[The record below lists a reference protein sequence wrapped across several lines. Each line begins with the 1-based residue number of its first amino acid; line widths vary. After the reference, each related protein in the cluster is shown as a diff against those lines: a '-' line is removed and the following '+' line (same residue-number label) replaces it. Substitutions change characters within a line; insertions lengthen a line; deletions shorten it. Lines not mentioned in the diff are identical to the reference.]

1 MKILG
6 VANPVAN
13 VRKTSNKVS
22 QPAIAAKGRIPYSF
36 YEPYDAAYRE
46 ALDMKID
53 TWKDCIKIFEKLKAV
68 ALKQPNALKEKYI
81 GIIKLPFEQLL
92 AIAYACNF
100 GTSYPLIQEPGKD
113 LPLVLI
119 KEGQLWF
126 NRTNRRDNPDYSIR
140 FYTRR
145 PNAFFEKTNSI
156 LEPRIPCIARPYG
169 AGLKHTEYWPDTLC
183 KKEDYKTSVNEP
195 GRLFFHVYY
204 NKDGTENFW
213 KNLLMS

>member
-13 VRKTSNKVS
+13 VRKTGNKVA

-68 ALKQPNALKEKYI
+68 ALKQPNILKTEFSDI
-81 GIIKLPFEQLL
+81 LRLPLMNIL
-92 AIAYACNF
+92 AVAEANSSSQIV
-100 GTSYPLIQEPGKD
+100 PIIQEPGKD
-113 LPLVLI
+113 LPLVLMN
-119 KEGQLWF
+119 EGQLWF
-126 NRTNRRDNPDYSIR
+126 NRTNRRDNPNYTFR
-140 FYTRR
+140 FYTR
-145 PNAFFEKTNSI
+145 PPYAYFEKNIS
-156 LEPRIPCIARPYG
+156 ENIPCFAKPLG
-169 AGLKHTEYWPDTLC
+169 TGHENTEFWPDTLC
-183 KKEDYKTSVNEP
+183 KRETYITNVSGP
-195 GRLFFHVYY
+195 GLHFSPVYY
-204 NKDGTENFW
+204 NKDGTKSFW